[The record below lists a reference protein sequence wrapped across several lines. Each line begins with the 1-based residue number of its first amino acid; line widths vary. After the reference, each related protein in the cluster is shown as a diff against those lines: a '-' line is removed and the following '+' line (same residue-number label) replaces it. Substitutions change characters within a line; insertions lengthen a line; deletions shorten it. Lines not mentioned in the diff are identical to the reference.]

1 MNKLLILVLTTFTAG
16 CIEGTHVDSGNPTL
30 SVKRVGYI
38 AEHGCTIYL
47 IDHRSYALVCPN
59 TASTDVLTQAG
70 KTAVQAI
77 TR

>member
-38 AEHGCTIYL
+38 AEHGCTIYR
-47 IDHRSYALVCPN
+47 IEHTAYALVCPN
-59 TASTDVLTQAG
+59 TAPTDVLTQAG